1 MSIHVQLDAEA
12 QKRLAVQRRNSTISS
27 AVIALLAVVVI
38 GLVLGLALL
47 PNFEKEVPVIVS
59 YKGTVQAEKEPEKK
73 QTKTSVQ
80 RKPTSPASTSVK
92 VIASNSASPV
102 SIPVPDDVSPVE
114 SVDFGDG
121 EDFGGGWGEGEGFAS
136 GGGATFF
143 NQEVKADRIAY
154 VIDYSQSM
162 EGEKDKLMRAE
173 LTKSVSGLAP
183 GTKYQMIFFSGPVWI
198 AGDTVTLDRKGQGGN
213 GTVKGKGGHT
223 YDWIGKGAHEW
234 KPTGKRQE
242 AEWLDVTGKN
252 LEESLKV
259 IKSSKLVYG
268 TDWEN
273 PLEMAF
279 AMEPPP
285 QIVFFMTDGSMSG
298 RDMMSLT
305 RKLAA
310 KAKTN
315 DIVVNSIAMMEP
327 RAEESMFELAKRTDG
342 VFTIVEK
349 GGKSREVKRLNRKK
363 K

>member
-1 MSIHVQLDAEA
+1 MSIHVQLDSEA
-12 QKRLAVQRRNSTISS
+12 QKRLAAQRRNSSISS
-27 AVIALLAVVVI
+27 AVIALLVI
-38 GLVLGLALL
+38 VLIGFTLGLVLL
-47 PNFEKEVPVIVS
+47 PNFTKEVPVIVS
-59 YKGTVQAEKEPEKK
+59 YKGTKQPEKEVEQKK
-73 QTKTSVQ
+73 ISTSVQ

-92 VIASNSASPV
+92 VITTNSASPV
-102 SIPVPDDVSPVE
+102 SIPVPEQVSPVE
-114 SVDFGDG
+114 SVEFGDG
-121 EDFGGGWGEGEGFAS
+121 QDFGGGWGDGDGFAA

-143 NQEVKADRIAY
+143 NQEVKAERIAY
-154 VIDYSQSM
+154 VIDYSASM
-162 EGEKDKLMRAE
+162 KGEKDELMRAE

-198 AGDTVTLDRKGQGGN
+198 AGDTVTLSQKDKGGE

-223 YDWIGKGAHEW
+223 YDWVGKGAHEW
-234 KPTGKRQE
+234 KPKGKRQE

-279 AMEPPP
+279 AMDPPP

-305 RKLAA
+305 RTLAA

-327 RAEESMFELAKRTDG
+327 RAEESMFELAKRTG
-342 VFTIVEK
+342 GAFTIVEK
-349 GGKSREVKRLNRKK
+349 GGKSREVKRLDKK